1 MLSFQSSHH
10 LWKRFR
16 SQIANIFTLLNLSSG
31 SIACIFIMNEQISIG
46 ILFIVL
52 AALLD
57 FLDGMLARK
66 LQIQSE
72 FGKQLDS
79 MSDIISFGIAPALL
93 LYQGI
98 LYEFGVTGM
107 VFTMMYTCCGAIRL
121 ARYHLIHQDE
131 YFIGLPITAAG
142 LFAALSML
150 MILHIPPVFYLSFT
164 IILSF
169 MMVSTMKV
177 KKIR

>member
-1 MLSFQSSHH
+1 MLSIQSSHH
-10 LWKRFR
+10 LLKKIR
-16 SQIANIFTLLNLSSG
+16 SQLANIFTIMNVSCG
-31 SIACIFIMNEQISIG
+31 SIACIFIINGQLSFA
-46 ILFIVL
+46 ILFIIL

-66 LQIQSE
+66 LQIQSA

-98 LYEFGVTGM
+98 LYEFGVLGM
-107 VFTMMYTCCGAIRL
+107 LAAIIYTCCGAIRL
-121 ARYHLIHQDE
+121 ARYHLSDQDE
-131 YFIGLPITAAG
+131 YFIGLPITASG
-142 LFAALSML
+142 LLSALSML

-164 IILSF
+164 IILAF